1 MQLFNGKTE
10 GQIEEDKEYNK
21 KVKISSQF
29 CWNGM
34 IVSKEHLVRT
44 MRTAYVP
51 KSDRNNN
58 KEKVNSNVS
67 FLPITYDLSDVH
79 QLQGFI
85 TDFTGRENM
94 IKRNKNKKLFEKEG
108 EGGKKE
114 NENENKNENE
124 NANENINVSTEMDNI
139 WIMKRY
145 RGRQSMDYPI
155 TDNLSC
161 ALRHLDSAPR
171 LACKYVSSPS
181 LWKGRKY
188 DLRYYV
194 IVLSLEP
201 LILYRHKMFVIRVA
215 NYLYAKNDFEQ
226 YQKHF
231 TVMNFVNDSSCPE
244 DDSVRMIRGT
254 GGRENPTYIQFRE
267 RFNMENSKCFNRG
280 VCSDKTCDND
290 FIDEMKNKNSIN
302 INNNNDINNDDNN
315 NDINDININNDDN
328 SINNTA
334 TINSTNL
341 NSKKDCGPNSRSDNK
356 PWESV
361 VQPAIDTVLRQIFE
375 GVSIAFKDEPVH
387 PSGQPL
393 HKNACWSINQPNV
406 CPARAMYGIDV
417 ILSDHN
423 EPMVL
428 EVQWAPDCAQAVV
441 QNPSFWNEI
450 LGGLFLNDFEKF
462 VAI

>member
-1 MQLFNGKTE
+1 
-10 GQIEEDKEYNK
+10 
-21 KVKISSQF
+21 
-29 CWNGM
+29 M

-51 KSDRNNN
+51 KNIMNSKENNN
-58 KEKVNSNVS
+58 LNVS
-67 FLPITYDLSDVH
+67 FLPITYDLSEND
-79 QLQGFI
+79 QLDRFI
-85 TDFTGRENM
+85 NDFTGRENI
-94 IKRNKNKKLFEKEG
+94 IKKHENKKLYEKVDDG
-108 EGGKKE
+108 EMKE
-114 NENENKNENE
+114 IEYKNATVNASKNVNE
-124 NANENINVSTEMDNI
+124 STELDNT

-155 TDNLSC
+155 TDSLTC

-188 DLRYYV
+188 DLRFYV

-201 LILYRHKMFVIRVA
+201 LVLYRHEMFVIRVA
-215 NYLYAKNDFEQ
+215 NYIYAKNDFEQ

-267 RFNMENSKCFNRG
+267 RFNIDNLNSFNMG
-280 VCSDKTCDND
+280 VRSDSTSDDDDVGVTKSNCND
-290 FIDEMKNKNSIN
+290 NKNSNNYIN
-302 INNNNDINNDDNN
+302 TINNNNNNDSNENNNKNNNNENDNDNDNN
-315 NDINDININNDDN
+315 QITNNNTTTTN
-328 SINNTA
+328 SIC
-334 TINSTNL
+334 L
-341 NSKKDCGPNSRSDNK
+341 NSKRECEPDSRPDKK

-361 VQPAIDTVLRQIFE
+361 VQPAIDTVLRQIFQ
-375 GVSIAFKDEPVH
+375 GVSIAFENEPAH

-393 HKNACWSINQPNV
+393 HKNASWSLHQPNV
-406 CPARAMYGIDV
+406 CPARAMYGIDI

-423 EPMVL
+423 EPLVL